1 MYLFENS
8 CPLPTNELFPGSDL
22 RSTDQLLVETISG
35 HVCIAQAT
43 VFVKS
48 YMPEQS
54 TFFVFTAM
62 NHLGFPGKD
71 ITNIVKSYYFIN

>member
-1 MYLFENS
+1 M
-8 CPLPTNELFPGSDL
+8 PDQELFPGSDL
-22 RSTDQLLVETISG
+22 RSTDQLLVETIGG

-43 VFVKS
+43 VFVKT

-54 TFFVFTAM
+54 RFFVFTAM

-71 ITNIVKSYYFIN
+71 ITNIVKSYQFIN